1 MFAVLL
7 LSIGLAQATAHAATY
22 ALSVSSSSSRS
33 GAIALQGATLSGNA
47 YIFTSLASQ
56 LTNFN
61 PSGIAGVCF
70 WLDNTA
76 MSGTAN
82 HCESYAPYDLA
93 GTAGDTSTSAANLW
107 NTTAVANGTHTITQ
121 QVTLSSGGSE
131 VDTSTFTVQN
141 GTQSSSVYALSVS
154 AGANHSGAVALQGT
168 TLASSVYIFTGL
180 ASQLTN
186 FTPSGI
192 AGVCFW
198 LDNTAMSGTAN
209 HCESYLPYDFAGST
223 GDTSNS
229 TANPWNTTSIGN
241 GTHTMTQKVT
251 LSAGG
256 SEVDTASFTVQNGTQ
271 SGSVY
276 ALSVSSS
283 TNHSGA
289 VALQGTTLAGSVY
302 IFTSLASQLTNF
314 YPSGVSA
321 VCFWLDNISMSG
333 TANHCESLAPYDF
346 AGSVDS
352 SSTSLANPWDTKQ
365 LPSGTHTI
373 TQQVTKSAVGTEV
386 DTASFTIRNLSATLT
401 ASPTSIA
408 PGQSSTL
415 SWTTTGATSASIDQ
429 GIGAVP
435 LSGTLTVSPTTT
447 TKYTLTAT
455 GASGSVTSSATIYV
469 GAAATHHY
477 FYVLPDQ
484 NLYVFD
490 LDNNF
495 QEVKHINIPQA
506 QGVRGLAAAPSTHTL
521 YISYGGVGTVCNFP
535 PCSLPPTSTGSL
547 LAYDLLT
554 DTIKWTKAFTFG
566 VDSFAITPDGT
577 KIYMPDG
584 LLSGNG
590 IWYVLDAA
598 TGNVLSSINTGMSGP
613 HNTIVSLDGAYV
625 FMAPGFSNFLVKA
638 STATNTVSLNIGPT
652 LSGNN
657 IGVRPFTINGKHSL
671 AFTTARYYLGFQV
684 SNADTGQVLYTVP
697 VSGFGTSVASSIPCH
712 GISLSPDETRL
723 YLIDNWYNYVHVF
736 DVSKVPSAAPT
747 QIANV
752 PLVNLISGSVSPC
765 LYDCY
770 REGWLNHSSN
780 GRYVFVGDSGD
791 VIDTS
796 TNTLAN
802 IPTPLRDALRNT
814 KIFLEIDWQN
824 GATVFTTTRY
834 GLGFVTQ

>member
-1 MFAVLL
+1 MIGHCNTAAVRMFAVLL

-82 HCESYAPYDLA
+82 HCESYAAYDLA
-93 GTAGDTSTSAANLW
+93 GSTGDPSNSAANPW
-107 NTTAVANGTHTITQ
+107 NTTSIGNGTHTMTQ
-121 QVTLSSGGSE
+121 KVTLSAGGSE
-131 VDTSTFTVQN
+131 VDTASFTVQN

-251 LSAGG
+251 LSA
-256 SEVDTASFTVQNGTQ
+256 
-271 SGSVY
+271 
-276 ALSVSSS
+276 
-283 TNHSGA
+283 
-289 VALQGTTLAGSVY
+289 
-302 IFTSLASQLTNF
+302 
-314 YPSGVSA
+314 GVSA

-506 QGVRGLAAAPSTHTL
+506 QGVRGVAAAPSTHTL
-521 YISYGGVGTVCNFP
+521 YISYGGVDIVCNFP

-566 VDSFAITPDGT
+566 VDSFAVTPDGT

-598 TGNVLSSINTGMSGP
+598 TGNVLSSINTGVRGP
-613 HNTIVSLDGAYV
+613 YNTIVSLDGAYV

-697 VSGFGTSVASSIPCH
+697 VSGCGTSVASSIPGH

-747 QIANV
+747 QIADV
-752 PLVNLISGSVSPC
+752 PLVNLIRGSVSPC

-824 GATVFTTTRY
+824 GVPVFTTTRY

>member
-1 MFAVLL
+1 MIGHCNTAAVRMFAVLL

-154 AGANHSGAVALQGT
+154 AGANLSGAVALQGT

-192 AGVCFW
+192 AG
-198 LDNTAMSGTAN
+198 
-209 HCESYLPYDFAGST
+209 
-223 GDTSNS
+223 
-229 TANPWNTTSIGN
+229 
-241 GTHTMTQKVT
+241 
-251 LSAGG
+251 
-256 SEVDTASFTVQNGTQ
+256 
-271 SGSVY
+271 
-276 ALSVSSS
+276 
-283 TNHSGA
+283 
-289 VALQGTTLAGSVY
+289 
-302 IFTSLASQLTNF
+302 
-314 YPSGVSA
+314 

-415 SWTTTGATSASIDQ
+415 SWTTTGATSASIYQ

-477 FYVLPDQ
+477 FYVLPEE

-495 QEVKHINIPQA
+495 QEGKHINIPQA
-506 QGVRGLAAAPSTHTL
+506 QGVRGVAAAPSTHTL
-521 YISYGGVGTVCNFP
+521 YISYGGVGIVCNFP

-566 VDSFAITPDGT
+566 VDSFAVTPDGT

-736 DVSKVPSAAPT
+736 ALSKVPSAAPT
-747 QIANV
+747 QIADV

-814 KIFLEIDWQN
+814 KIFLELDWQN
-824 GATVFTTTRY
+824 GVPVFTTTR
-834 GLGFVTQ
+834 